1 MMKKFLLIGMMLL
14 IILVIIAPITFAAN
28 GTGEYLQQVQEP
40 QSASPSGFSVFA
52 YVFSLLF
59 TFGVVLALAYFT
71 SKFWGSKFNQLS
83 KNNNNKVLRTL
94 SLGQHRAV
102 YVVEIVDEYFVLGVT
117 DHNITLL
124 HKITS
129 QEQIEQ
135 LKAQNVSTNSENF
148 EVILRRQLNSLKDM
162 SSKFPGVFGSEQQIP
177 SDANPSKNHLT
188 DVEKR

>member
-1 MMKKFLLIGMMLL
+1 MKKFLLIGAMLL
-14 IILVIIAPITFAAN
+14 VILIIIAPITLAAD
-28 GTGEYLQQVQEP
+28 GTGEYLKVQEP
-40 QSASPSGFSVFA
+40 QAASPSGFSVFA
-52 YVFSLLF
+52 YVLSLLF

-71 SKFWGSKFNQLS
+71 SKFWGSKFNQLT

-102 YVVEIVDEYFVLGVT
+102 CVVEIVGEYFVLGVT

-135 LKAQNVSTNSENF
+135 LKTQTVSNDSEKF
-148 EVILRRQLNSLKDM
+148 ELVLRRQLNSLKDM
-162 SSKFPGVFGSEQQIP
+162 SSKFPGIFGSEPQIP
-177 SDANPSKNHLT
+177 PDVTPPKNHST
-188 DVEKR
+188 DAEKR

>member
-1 MMKKFLLIGMMLL
+1 MKKFMIIGMILL
-14 IILVIIAPITFAAN
+14 LILVIIAPVVVAADS
-28 GTGEYLQQVQEP
+28 TGEYLKVQNP
-40 QSASPSGFSVFA
+40 QYASPSGFSVFA
-52 YVFSLLF
+52 YVLSLLF

-71 SKFWGSKFNQLS
+71 SRFWGGKLNQLT

-94 SLGQHRAV
+94 SLGPHRAV
-102 YVVEIVDEYFVLGVT
+102 HVVEIVGEYFVLGVT

-135 LKAQNVSTNSENF
+135 LKAQDMLAEVTKF
-148 EVILRRQLNSLKDM
+148 ELVLRQQLNSLKDM
-162 SSKFPGVFGSEQQIP
+162 SYKFPNVFGSEPQRPVDSNQLNDH
-177 SDANPSKNHLT
+177 ST